1 MMEIRVFS
9 LMRFL
14 SLFSIGLHCA
24 CQLWSER
31 FHLFQILLKIVIF
44 LMLKMVED
52 ENILGDEL
60 VPSLLAP
67 PSPPTLVNDD
77 HRVES
82 PPSPLL
88 NLC

>member
-1 MMEIRVFS
+1 
-9 LMRFL
+9 
-14 SLFSIGLHCA
+14 
-24 CQLWSER
+24 
-31 FHLFQILLKIVIF
+31 
-44 LMLKMVED
+44 MLKTVED

-82 PPSPLL
+82 PRSPLL